1 MEVYLLLFIFI
12 ILFVYS
18 LEPKRQSSSHI
29 SFLDLELADWNLYL
43 VVHDQLKLQLSVE
56 AVATTD
62 YLFLV
67 SSSYRPKRRR
77 TRLEDEEDH
86 SDAEMEETR

>member
-43 VVHDQLKLQLSVE
+43 VVHDQLKL
-56 AVATTD
+56 
-62 YLFLV
+62 
-67 SSSYRPKRRR
+67 
-77 TRLEDEEDH
+77 
-86 SDAEMEETR
+86 